1 VAKAASW
8 TDTDAEVRKRGEQ
21 TGLDIRIVG
30 NTISISGLIEMQRKK
45 NLTMLKTSFI
55 QFALWVTPISI
66 SGLIEMKK
74 KA

>member
-1 VAKAASW
+1 LKCK
-8 TDTDAEVRKRGEQ
+8 EKK
-21 TGLDIRIVG
+21 LDSLKNKFYNIRIVG